1 MPITFKDVTYYYGQ
15 GSPFES
21 LAISHLNCT
30 ISDNKITAIVGE
42 TGSGKSTLIQMLN
55 GIILPSEGSVVVNDF
70 VIEKKMKNIKSLRK
84 HVGIVFQFPEAQ
96 LFEETIEKDIIF
108 GPMNFDVPLE
118 EAKVIAAE
126 MLQLVGL
133 EESYLQKSPFDLSG
147 GQKRRVAIAGILAM
161 KPTVLIL
168 DEPTAGLDPQGAFL
182 MMEMFKKLNDM
193 YQTTIIIVTHEMDHV
208 LNYCDEVILMS
219 QGQVIKHEDTHTFF
233 SDVTFLSDY
242 NIELPLVLQLLNKL
256 SSHDKKISPSS
267 LTITDILKSLDGG
280 RTHE

>member
-21 LAISHLNCT
+21 LAINHLDAMIT
-30 ISDNKITAIVGE
+30 DNEITAIVGE

-55 GIILPSEGSVVVNDF
+55 AIILPSDGQVKVNDF
-70 VIEKKMKNIKSLRK
+70 IIEKKMKNIKSLRK

-108 GPMNFDVPLE
+108 GPLNFDVPLD
-118 EAKVIAAE
+118 EAKSIALE

-133 EESYLQKSPFDLSG
+133 DESYLEKSPFDLSG

-161 KPTVLIL
+161 KPDVLIL

-182 MMEMFKKLNDM
+182 MMNMFKKLNEI
-193 YQTTIIIVTHEMDHV
+193 YKTTIIIVTHEMDHV
-208 LNYCDEVILMS
+208 LNYCDQVVLMS
-219 QGQVIKHEDTHTFF
+219 KGKVVKHESTHDFF
-233 SDVTFLSDY
+233 SDVSFLNDY
-242 NIELPLVLQLLNKL
+242 NIELPLVLQLLNKIENKGNKLNPASLTL
-256 SSHDKKISPSS
+256 SS
-267 LTITDILKSLDGG
+267 ILKSVNGG
-280 RTHE
+280 QINE